1 MSDSL
6 NRYIGRAD
14 SSAPLRLCRFLYSRA
29 ETIRDLCNSSL
40 QAFAKRSH
48 RSALEEKGGKGCR
61 GEREQEFPATS
72 NFTKRTQYPIRV
84 LHVHSWFNR
93 RNYETNPCA
102 RSSGSRFQAPR
113 SLRLRVKTKLPNEAI
128 EESGI

>member
-6 NRYIGRAD
+6 NHYIGRAE

-29 ETIRDLCNSSL
+29 ETIKDLCNSSL

-61 GEREQEFPATS
+61 GEMEQEFPATS
-72 NFTKRTQYPIRV
+72 NFTKRTQYPIRI

-93 RNYETNPCA
+93 RNYEPM
-102 RSSGSRFQAPR
+102 RSELRFKVPGSALSASPR
-113 SLRLRVKTKLPNEAI
+113 ENKITKR
-128 EESGI
+128 SH